1 MPIPRRTIVAATL
14 AAILYP
20 WLSSAQ
26 EDDDAESKSLRD
38 MTPEERRAAWDA
50 MSEEEKQA
58 ITDKRQAAMEKRR
71 AEWEAMTPEERKA
84 KREEMRERMRN
95 MTPEERAAIR
105 ERRQRAAQR
114 KRKPGESDRPPRD
127 THPQNR

>member
-14 AAILYP
+14 AVILYP
-20 WLSSAQ
+20 WLSRAQ
-26 EDDDAESKSLRD
+26 EHDDAETKSMRD

-50 MSEEEKQA
+50 LSEEEKQA
-58 ITDKRQAAMEKRR
+58 LREKRQAAIEKRR
-71 AEWEAMTPEERKA
+71 AEWEAMTPEQRKA

-105 ERRQRAAQR
+105 ERRQRAA
-114 KRKPGESDRPPRD
+114 KHKGNPGEPDQPPRD
-127 THPQNR
+127 AHPET